1 LQLSRLLEDEDET
14 RRPRNAIVLSQKEN
28 KAWLNDIRRA
38 KGSWAATQKTKLDF
52 RFQNKLE
59 FLKDCSTFKQVILV
73 KCTLIKQISWNF

>member
-38 KGSWAATQKTKLDF
+38 KGSWAATQKKIRFISKLYYE
-52 RFQNKLE
+52 NVLKKAKKLQ
-59 FLKDCSTFKQVILV
+59 FVG
-73 KCTLIKQISWNF
+73 